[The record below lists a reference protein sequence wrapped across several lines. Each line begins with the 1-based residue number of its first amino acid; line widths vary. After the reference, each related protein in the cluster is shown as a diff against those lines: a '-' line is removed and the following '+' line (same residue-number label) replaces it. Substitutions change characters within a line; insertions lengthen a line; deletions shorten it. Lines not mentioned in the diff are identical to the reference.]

1 MSPGRQHTIPRFYL
15 DRFLSPGFVYRRGAD
30 APRATKNGHDVAVQ
44 RDYYGKVVPGGG
56 SPDDY
61 NSITEDVGAPVFKQL
76 IENPG
81 SIASSEWEIL
91 SYLLANLAV
100 RTPAA
105 VGDLTSALL
114 DLSEQVNDHAAKMQE
129 KIRDALESG
138 SDLSEFPTTNPHD
151 DSPSQTLE
159 ETNTFIERLKMPGGY
174 RSMILM
180 DAVPEIA
187 EGIQRMLFL
196 IKEAPA
202 GHHFVT
208 SDRPLLLRSR
218 TNSSTFGA
226 GWLNPDAMGSI
237 ALCPEKF
244 LLMFYH
250 DEPGILEQP
259 ASPDEVAGLN
269 SDTLMY
275 AASEVYSFT
284 ETLENADW
292 MGT

>member
-1 MSPGRQHTIPRFYL
+1 MIP
-15 DRFLSPGFVYRRGAD
+15 
-30 APRATKNGHDVAVQ
+30 
-44 RDYYGKVVPGGG
+44 
-56 SPDDY
+56 
-61 NSITEDVGAPVFKQL
+61 
-76 IENPG
+76 
-81 SIASSEWEIL
+81 
-91 SYLLANLAV
+91 
-100 RTPAA
+100 
-105 VGDLTSALL
+105 
-114 DLSEQVNDHAAKMQE
+114 
-129 KIRDALESG
+129 
-138 SDLSEFPTTNPHD
+138 
-151 DSPSQTLE
+151 
-159 ETNTFIERLKMPGGY
+159 
-174 RSMILM
+174 M

-187 EGIQRMLFL
+187 EGIQRMIFL

-250 DEPGILEQP
+250 DETGILEQP
-259 ASPDEVAGLN
+259 ASPGEVAGLN

-284 ETLENADW
+284 ETLESADW